1 MLKGGHYF
9 MKKLKN
15 LTLKCASFMMATV
28 MVGTGFLDS
37 LTLSSKRITGNISN
51 GIVAEAAE
59 TGTVNADTFSWD
71 NASVYFLLTD
81 RFRNGDTS
89 NDHSYNRGLDKN
101 GNVIN
106 VSDDRGTFHGGDFKG
121 VTQSI
126 KEGYFNNLGVNAIWI
141 SAPYEQIHGYIVGGD
156 GSPSFAH
163 YSYHGYYVL
172 DYTNSDANFGT
183 MDEFK
188 ELVDTA
194 HEHGIRV
201 VMDIV
206 LNHAG
211 YNSLY
216 DMNEYGF
223 GSVKSGWEDY
233 YYSMTNVNN
242 KDYHSYIDYEAD
254 ALAWGK
260 WWGADWVRAGL
271 PGYKAGGGDS
281 YTMSLAG
288 LPDFRTESTATVGIP
303 AFLEKKWKSE
313 GRYDSEVA
321 ELKSYLSSHGYDMT
335 VTNCI
340 SYWLSSWVRDYGV
353 DGFRCDTAKHVE
365 FASWKRLNDMCTE
378 ALKTWKANNPDKKLD
393 DLDFW
398 MTGECWDHGV
408 ANDEYY
414 SKGGFDSMINFETT
428 GGGMLAEGR
437 IESVYARYATE
448 INDTPDFNVLSYM
461 SSHDSTLARGNMVY
475 LGSALLL
482 LPGGIQIYY
491 GDETNRG
498 LVDSIPFDGNG
509 GAGHSLRSDMNW
521 DSIDE
526 TVLSHWQKV
535 GTFRNS
541 HIAVGAGQ
549 NTTITTSSGHA
560 FTRTYESGNIK
571 DRVAFCIAAAANT
584 EVTMDVSNV
593 WKDGDRVVN
602 YYDSS
607 SAVVTDGKVTFNSG
621 ANGTVLVQDPDGKP
635 LVTINGEAKFKGTQK
650 VTVSLKDT
658 KQAVISVD
666 GAKKFIVKDGDSFTI
681 GATAYEGDTVTVSY
695 TAENEK
701 GVVNGKATFYK
712 AYGNED
718 IGGGGEEEKEDNI
731 IRIKMA
737 NGSAPYLY
745 AWTGASTA
753 LTAAWPGTKLTEKD
767 SEGYYTFEFAK
778 DISTYNVIISD
789 GGTGKTS
796 DITGLKGKVTVNVA
810 SDFTTN
816 INGGS
821 VETVE
826 NTVTIHIKPYSDAA
840 PFLYVWDNSGSYN
853 GGFPGKQLSNPDADG
868 WYTFV
873 KEGVTSLNCIVGD
886 GGSTNRTGDITGI
899 TSEAWI
905 TIKSADN
912 TKYDIEK
919 APVIESKYTLLRKEA
934 RAVKN
939 LTVSDYTQA
948 SYKKLYS
955 YIAKADKLV
964 ALGEKEADITE
975 VETTYSNI
983 INAKKALVLATPSIS
998 SASAGSK
1005 AITGKAAYG
1014 SKVTVKLNNKTYTAV
1029 TDEITGVWKVNVA
1042 TALKS
1047 TDVLYVSANR
1057 DDLKSGELTYK
1068 MSGGDVI
1075 TVGWKEIDGK
1085 WYYFDASGVMQTSK
1099 WINSTYY
1106 VKADGTMAKSQLVDN
1121 NKYYVDANGKWDKTT
1136 KWLKINNKWYY
1147 NVSGKIQKSKWV
1159 SINSKWYYF
1168 GTNGDMQTSKWI
1180 NKTYYVQADGTMA
1193 KSKLVDNNKY
1203 YVDAN
1208 GKWDKTTKWLKIN
1221 NKWYYNVSGNIQKSK
1236 WVKINSKWYHFDA
1249 SGAMETSKWINGT
1262 YYVQADGTM
1271 AVSKWV
1277 DGNKYYVGA
1286 DGKWVKNK

>member
-51 GIVAEAAE
+51 SIVAEAAE

-242 KDYHSYIDYEAD
+242 KDYHSYIDYETD

-340 SYWLSSWVRDYGV
+340 SYWLSSWVREYGV

-482 LPGGIQIYY
+482 LPG
-491 GDETNRG
+491 
-498 LVDSIPFDGNG
+498 
-509 GAGHSLRSDMNW
+509 W
-521 DSIDE
+521 
-526 TVLSHWQKV
+526 
-535 GTFRNS
+535 
-541 HIAVGAGQ
+541 
-549 NTTITTSSGHA
+549 NT
-560 FTRTYESGNIK
+560 
-571 DRVAFCIAAAANT
+571 D
-584 EVTMDVSNV
+584 
-593 WKDGDRVVN
+593 
-602 YYDSS
+602 
-607 SAVVTDGKVTFNSG
+607 
-621 ANGTVLVQDPDGKP
+621 
-635 LVTINGEAKFKGTQK
+635 
-650 VTVSLKDT
+650 
-658 KQAVISVD
+658 
-666 GAKKFIVKDGDSFTI
+666 
-681 GATAYEGDTVTVSY
+681 
-695 TAENEK
+695 
-701 GVVNGKATFYK
+701 
-712 AYGNED
+712 
-718 IGGGGEEEKEDNI
+718 
-731 IRIKMA
+731 
-737 NGSAPYLY
+737 
-745 AWTGASTA
+745 
-753 LTAAWPGTKLTEKD
+753 
-767 SEGYYTFEFAK
+767 
-778 DISTYNVIISD
+778 
-789 GGTGKTS
+789 
-796 DITGLKGKVTVNVA
+796 
-810 SDFTTN
+810 
-816 INGGS
+816 
-821 VETVE
+821 
-826 NTVTIHIKPYSDAA
+826 
-840 PFLYVWDNSGSYN
+840 
-853 GGFPGKQLSNPDADG
+853 
-868 WYTFV
+868 
-873 KEGVTSLNCIVGD
+873 
-886 GGSTNRTGDITGI
+886 
-899 TSEAWI
+899 
-905 TIKSADN
+905 
-912 TKYDIEK
+912 
-919 APVIESKYTLLRKEA
+919 LL
-934 RAVKN
+934 
-939 LTVSDYTQA
+939 
-948 SYKKLYS
+948 
-955 YIAKADKLV
+955 
-964 ALGEKEADITE
+964 
-975 VETTYSNI
+975 
-983 INAKKALVLATPSIS
+983 
-998 SASAGSK
+998 
-1005 AITGKAAYG
+1005 
-1014 SKVTVKLNNKTYTAV
+1014 
-1029 TDEITGVWKVNVA
+1029 W
-1042 TALKS
+1042 
-1047 TDVLYVSANR
+1047 
-1057 DDLKSGELTYK
+1057 
-1068 MSGGDVI
+1068 
-1075 TVGWKEIDGK
+1075 
-1085 WYYFDASGVMQTSK
+1085 
-1099 WINSTYY
+1099 
-1106 VKADGTMAKSQLVDN
+1106 
-1121 NKYYVDANGKWDKTT
+1121 
-1136 KWLKINNKWYY
+1136 
-1147 NVSGKIQKSKWV
+1147 
-1159 SINSKWYYF
+1159 
-1168 GTNGDMQTSKWI
+1168 
-1180 NKTYYVQADGTMA
+1180 
-1193 KSKLVDNNKY
+1193 
-1203 YVDAN
+1203 
-1208 GKWDKTTKWLKIN
+1208 
-1221 NKWYYNVSGNIQKSK
+1221 
-1236 WVKINSKWYHFDA
+1236 
-1249 SGAMETSKWINGT
+1249 
-1262 YYVQADGTM
+1262 
-1271 AVSKWV
+1271 
-1277 DGNKYYVGA
+1277 
-1286 DGKWVKNK
+1286 